1 MSPEVIPFER
11 TAEGGR
17 RDSTQLDKA
26 GEAILQL
33 LGKAADAAEQNS
45 RQAIETAQRL
55 SQQLRA
61 AEDRISQLEAAIEGY
76 REKAERAEQW
86 LHRVSTE
93 IEDHFLKQE
102 APRRANR
109 R

>member
-17 RDSTQLDKA
+17 RDSTQLDNA

-33 LGKAADAAEQNS
+33 VGKAADAADQNS
-45 RQAIETAQRL
+45 RQVVETAQRL

-61 AEDRISQLEAAIEGY
+61 AEDRVAQLEAEIAAY
-76 REKAERAEQW
+76 REKAERAERW
-86 LHRVSTE
+86 LHTVYSE
-93 IEDHFLKQE
+93 IEDRFLKQE
-102 APRRANR
+102 ALRRAR